1 MIQWDTSDPIDLL
14 EGFKLYVREGG
25 GGWVMKQAIP
35 CEWENLGVDGVFKR
49 RYCRGLEFAVPM
61 KRHCADCLPGREYEI
76 AVTAY
81 TLVGY
86 ESTSLSNTI
95 TICMHPVCDHATTLR
110 PACN

>member
-1 MIQWDTSDPIDLL
+1 
-14 EGFKLYVREGG
+14 
-25 GGWVMKQAIP
+25 
-35 CEWENLGVDGVFKR
+35 
-49 RYCRGLEFAVPM
+49 M